1 MKNWDIVAVIA
12 AGVFACS
19 TIVLT
24 PLYVVERQTSQNY
37 KALYESTVQQ
47 YNDLSAQYEE
57 VSAALEEATS
67 GGSGAATARIWLD
80 GELYEEIEL
89 SAVVLP
95 REFDITTELGTNRV
109 RVERGAISVVSAD
122 CPDQTCVRMGRI
134 SGEMQ
139 TIACI
144 PHRLVID
151 IVTEAGQ

>member
-1 MKNWDIVAVIA
+1 MVHKTKFWVIL
-12 AGVFACS
+12 FAL
-19 TIVLT
+19 IF
-24 PLYVVERQTSQNY
+24 
-37 KALYESTVQQ
+37 ALG
-47 YNDLSAQYEE
+47 L
-57 VSAALEEATS
+57 
-67 GGSGAATARIWLD
+67 GGFLLLWNLGGTGAATARIWLD